1 MIIKLKQL
9 FKKNPFLYKIWFYEK
24 MAGGKLFLPQ
34 KTHDF
39 FLDGFE
45 RSGNSYL
52 VQLLDYV
59 FGKELKFSHHLHNI
73 APIKI
78 AMALNLD
85 IWIAIR
91 KPQKSIAS
99 FVIMRKF
106 YGNTNDTDT
115 LIDEILNDWIEY
127 YDFVKSKSPNAK
139 FIVIDDQFNDTL
151 FLNKI
156 AFTYNLENNK
166 DLEETIA
173 DFKISYEKLNQKKS
187 FERTNI
193 PNEKRDLAKS
203 QIEKKI
209 KNNKNFDFATK
220 IYNQINKQ
228 ITT

>member
-9 FKKNPFLYKIWFYEK
+9 FKKNPFLYKIWFYVK

-59 FGKELKFSHHLHNI
+59 FGKKLKFSHHLHNI

-91 KPQKSIAS
+91 KPQKPIAS

-106 YGNTNDTDT
+106 YGNTNGTDK
-115 LIDEILNDWIEY
+115 LIDLILNDWIEY
-127 YDFVKSKSPNAK
+127 YDFVKSKCPNAK

-151 FLNKI
+151 FLSKI
-156 AFTYNLENNK
+156 SSIYNLENTK
-166 DLEETIA
+166 GFKETIA
-173 DFKISYEKLNQKKS
+173 DFKISYERLNKKKS

-193 PNEKRDLAKS
+193 PNAKRDIEKS
-203 QIEKKI
+203 KIEKKL
-209 KNNKNFDFATK
+209 KNNKNFDRATE
-220 IYNQINKQ
+220 IYNQINEQ
-228 ITT
+228 I